1 MGLDCCFRNR
11 CRHPQYKLCCF
22 TELVVITV
30 LPIRSWQA
38 I

>member
-1 MGLDCCFRNR
+1 MGIDCCFCKR

-30 LPIRSWQA
+30 LLP
-38 I
+38 